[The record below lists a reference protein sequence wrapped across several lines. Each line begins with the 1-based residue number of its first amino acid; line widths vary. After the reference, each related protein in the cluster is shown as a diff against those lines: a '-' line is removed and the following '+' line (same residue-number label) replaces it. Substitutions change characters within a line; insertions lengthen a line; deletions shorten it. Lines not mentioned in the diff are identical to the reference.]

1 MWKTFQFLPIIK
13 AVATF
18 NFFNLHGGNRMKKLA
33 LMLLIVT
40 LSLLC
45 APSFAQ
51 NKDVQERLVDK
62 QIEYNCFDTL
72 LKRTE
77 VNVTALS
84 AVTPSDTTATGAA
97 AVAYLPDSYRL
108 PILLRV
114 QNLSADDILY
124 ETYAT
129 VGTAGVTLPTA
140 SSPILV
146 NKDGQISDSGEFPF
160 EKIFYTAP
168 TQVFSA
174 ASNTSSLVIE
184 VWGRSGDQ

>member
-1 MWKTFQFLPIIK
+1 
-13 AVATF
+13 
-18 NFFNLHGGNRMKKLA
+18 MKKLA

-77 VNVTALS
+77 VDVTALS

-129 VGTAGVTLPTA
+129 VGTAGVTLPTSA
-140 SSPILV
+140 SPILV

-168 TQVFSA
+168 TQVFAA